1 MLARLTETSI
11 GSRARAAISGLP
23 LFWQVFLPNAVVLA
37 IAVAVLAFLPVGVSR
52 EFSWEQAV
60 ALLAILAA
68 MTLVNV
74 VLIRRA
80 VSPLERLTTAM
91 ASVDPV
97 RPGRRVVVE
106 GGAETA
112 ELASVFNQMATRLER
127 ERRESGRLMLS
138 AQERERV
145 RLARELHDEI
155 GQSLT
160 ALMLELD
167 HASRQAPPE
176 VAAELARAR
185 ETARGLSDEVRA
197 IVRRLRPEALDD
209 LGLRSALSSLARG
222 FTAQAEVSL
231 VQGIDPDLPELGPE
245 AELVIYRV
253 AQEALTNVA
262 RHSGA
267 TRVLFRLRRTDD
279 GVRLLVADDG
289 TGLEGSEPRS
299 GQQGMLERAL
309 LIDADLQL
317 GPSELG
323 GTEVRLDVPLREAA

>member
-1 MLARLTETSI
+1 
-11 GSRARAAISGLP
+11 LP
-23 LFWQVFLPNAVVLA
+23 LFWQVFLPNVVVLA
-37 IAVAVLAFLPVGVSR
+37 VAVAVLAFLPVGVST
-52 EFSWEQAV
+52 EFSWPQAI
-60 ALLAILAA
+60 ALLGALMA

-80 VSPLERLTTAM
+80 VAPLERLTAAM

-97 RPGRRVVVE
+97 RPGRRVAIE

-112 ELASVFNQMATRLER
+112 ELASVFNEMAARLER

-160 ALMLELD
+160 GLMLEID
-167 HASRQAPPE
+167 HIVRQAPPE
-176 VAAELARAR
+176 TAAQLAATR
-185 ETARGLSDEVRA
+185 ETARRLSDEVRT
-197 IVRRLRPEALDD
+197 IVRRLRPEALED

-231 VQGIDPDLPELGPE
+231 VHGIDPDLPALDPE
-245 AELVIYRV
+245 VELVIYRV

-267 TRVLFRLRRTDD
+267 TRVLFRLRRTEE

-289 TGLEGSEPRS
+289 AGLRDSRPRS

-323 GTEVRLDVPLREAA
+323 GAEVRLDVPVGEAS